1 MPQADTILEV
11 TGLIP
16 SIEIFGELINQ
27 PMHVFDQSANG
38 DKSAE
43 EIASLFNTFG
53 VQSVHIFQSLNL
65 MFENGILDGECQFEV
80 EK

>member
-1 MPQADTILEV
+1 
-11 TGLIP
+11 
-16 SIEIFGELINQ
+16 
-27 PMHVFDQSANG
+27 MHVFDQSANG
-38 DKSAE
+38 DKTAE

-53 VQSVHIFQSLNL
+53 VPSVHIFQSLNL